1 MITDH
6 RAAVIARPVLRSSRS
21 RWAALVLGVMAA
33 HVWLADKALEDH
45 LGLGADAKV
54 TRRIDVAFVREL
66 QPESPLALLPLPLPR
81 RALRAAALPAAAAS
95 APLVAELLPEPVPE
109 LLPEL
114 PPVPAP
120 VLAVAPVDVPPDVS
134 KLAQTATFEWPPST
148 RLSYTLSGNYRGPV
162 EGQARVE
169 WLRSGGRYQVH
180 LDVSVGPS
188 FAPLLT
194 RRMSSDGELT
204 AAGLRPRRYDEE
216 TRALLR
222 SPRVASIVFDDEFV
236 RLPAGDP
243 VPLPPGVQD
252 TASQFVQITWMFTTQ
267 PELLEPGR
275 TLQMP
280 LALPRRVDLWL
291 YDVLARE
298 TLDTP
303 VGPIETV
310 HVKPRR
316 EAVSGGDLTAEM
328 WLAPTLQYLPVR
340 ILIRQDRDNYADL
353 LIERLPQQAADA
365 PLTTR

>member
-1 MITDH
+1 MIADH
-6 RAAVIARPVLRSSRS
+6 RAAVIARPVLRTSRS
-21 RWAALVLGVMAA
+21 RWAALALAVAAA
-33 HVWLADKALEDH
+33 HLWLADEVLEDR
-45 LGLGADAKV
+45 LGLGVDAKAP
-54 TRRIDVAFVREL
+54 RRIDVAFVREL
-66 QPESPLALLPLPLPR
+66 RPEAPVAMTPPPLPR

-95 APLVAELLPEPVPE
+95 APSVAELLPEPVPE
-109 LLPEL
+109 VRLEPLPE
-114 PPVPAP
+114 PAP
-120 VLAVAPVDVPPDVS
+120 TAAAAPDVPPDVS
-134 KLAQTATFEWPPST
+134 KLAQTAAFEWPPST